1 MYKQYKRP
9 MKIWMFHET
18 ESVMDH
24 FYVITNPS
32 KDADL
37 KVTYFI
43 RDYLVNKGKT
53 CVIDTGGDNK
63 KQEGYTDRAKVGD
76 RTECV
81 IVLGGDGTLLQA
93 AADLVD
99 MDIPFLGIN
108 LGTLGFLA
116 EVNVSETSA
125 ALDRLIRDDYE
136 IEKRM
141 MLRGTGLAGTPRK
154 EEAMALNDIVIT
166 RKGSLQIIKFNIYVN
181 GLLLHKY
188 HADGVIVATPT
199 GSTGYSLSA
208 GGPVVEPRANLIL
221 VSPICPHSMQNR
233 SIVLSPEDT
242 VAIEIESGREE
253 DGQGVEAIF
262 DGNHKIPL
270 KAGDKL
276 EIQRSEKTTGIIK
289 LSQVSFLESLHK
301 KMSD

>member
-1 MYKQYKRP
+1 
-9 MKIWMFHET
+9 
-18 ESVMDH
+18 MDH

-32 KDADL
+32 KDEGL
-37 KVTYFI
+37 KVTYFV
-43 RDYLVNKGKT
+43 RDYLISKGKT

-63 KQEGYTDRAKVGD
+63 DQEGYTDRSKVD
-76 RTECV
+76 ERTQCV

-116 EVNVSETSA
+116 EVNVSEMPA
-125 ALDRLIRDDYE
+125 ALDRLMQDDYA

-141 MLRGTGLAGTPRK
+141 MLLGTAFDKMPHK

-166 RKGSLQIIKFNIYVN
+166 RKGSLQIIHFNIYVN

-208 GGPVVEPRANLIL
+208 GGPVVEPRASLIL
-221 VSPICPHSMQNR
+221 VSPICPHSMQSR
-233 SIVLSPEDT
+233 SIVLSSEDT
-242 VAIEIESGREE
+242 VTIEIESGK
-253 DGQGVEAIF
+253 
-262 DGNHKIPL
+262 DGNK
-270 KAGDKL
+270 
-276 EIQRSEKTTGIIK
+276 QGINTH
-289 LSQVSFLESLHK
+289 QNT
-301 KMSD
+301 